1 MVITI
6 RIQNQQDF
14 QWIAPFLEALKKHS
28 TAKVEIQ
35 EEPSD
40 KKWQEKLA
48 TFFQFIHENAIT
60 VDKIEIPGREERNA
74 R

>member
-6 RIQNQQDF
+6 RIQNQQYF
-14 QWIAPFLEALKKHS
+14 QWLAPFLEALKKHS
-28 TAKVEIQ
+28 SARVEIQ

-40 KKWQEKLA
+40 KKWQDKLA
-48 TFFQFIHENAIT
+48 SFFQFVNENAIT
-60 VDKIEIPGREERNA
+60 VDKIEIPDREERNA